1 MFMTTT
7 KYGILVGIDGSPSSD
22 AAIVWAS
29 HEAVMRNL
37 PLTLLHAVPPVE
49 VGWPVGRLYANMPE
63 WQRENAEQVIAQ
75 ARALVTNSL
84 GDAASPELRSEIV
97 SASVVPT
104 LIEASK
110 EAALVVSGSQG
121 MGAWERL
128 LLGSVTTGIL
138 HHAHC
143 PVAVIH
149 RSADAPVDPYAP
161 VLVGIDGSPGSEAA
175 IAVAFDEASRRGVE
189 LLAVHVWSDIGVFPA
204 IGMDW
209 RDRENNGNEV
219 LAERLA
225 GWQER
230 YPDVSVQRNLHCDGP
245 ARWLL
250 KEAQRAQLVVVGS
263 HGRGGFTGMHLGS
276 VAHTVAQ
283 SAHVPVMV
291 VRGLDQP

>member
-1 MFMTTT
+1 
-7 KYGILVGIDGSPSSD
+7 
-22 AAIVWAS
+22 
-29 HEAVMRNL
+29 MRKL
-37 PLTLLHAVPPVE
+37 PLTLVHAVPPIV
-49 VGWPVGRLYANMPE
+49 VGWPVGRLYASMPD
-63 WQRENAEQVIAQ
+63 WQSENAEQVIAQ
-75 ARALVTNSL
+75 ARTTVKNSL
-84 GDAASPELRSEIV
+84 GAGTSPELRTEIV

-104 LIEASK
+104 MIEASK
-110 EAALVVSGSQG
+110 EATLVVSGSQG
-121 MGAWERL
+121 MGALERF
-128 LLGSVTTGIL
+128 LLGSVTTGL
-138 HHAHC
+138 LQHADC

-149 RSADAPVDPYAP
+149 GSQDAEVDPYAP

-209 RDRENNGNEV
+209 RDRENNGSEV

-250 KEAQRAQLVVVGS
+250 KEARSAQLVVVGS
-263 HGRGGFTGMHLGS
+263 HGRGGFMGMHLGS
-276 VAHTVAQ
+276 VAHAVAQ

-291 VRGLDQP
+291 VRGIGQP